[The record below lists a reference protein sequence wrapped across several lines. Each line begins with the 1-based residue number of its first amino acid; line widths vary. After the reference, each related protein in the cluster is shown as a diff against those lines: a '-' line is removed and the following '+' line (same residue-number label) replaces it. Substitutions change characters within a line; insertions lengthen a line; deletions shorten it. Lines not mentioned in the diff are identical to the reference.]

1 LVFAPVPLPIN
12 PDAGK
17 KFAAIS
23 RLKWSL
29 PHQTVSSP
37 QRRDTEMSKKRNLSE
52 DIGLIE
58 NLVQDQFNLIESRLR
73 DLEQFNNPEEVLKKI
88 IATLTELQD
97 SCTLIKALL
106 GNIRDNDN
114 GHAIEAGAG

>member
-1 LVFAPVPLPIN
+1 
-12 PDAGK
+12 
-17 KFAAIS
+17 
-23 RLKWSL
+23 
-29 PHQTVSSP
+29 
-37 QRRDTEMSKKRNLSE
+37 MSKKRNLSE

>member
-1 LVFAPVPLPIN
+1 
-12 PDAGK
+12 
-17 KFAAIS
+17 
-23 RLKWSL
+23 
-29 PHQTVSSP
+29 
-37 QRRDTEMSKKRNLSE
+37 MSKKRNLSE

-73 DLEQFNNPEEVLKKI
+73 DLDQPNNPDEVLKKVI
-88 IATLTELQD
+88 VTLNELQD

-114 GHAIEAGAG
+114 GHSIEAGAG

>member
-1 LVFAPVPLPIN
+1 
-12 PDAGK
+12 
-17 KFAAIS
+17 
-23 RLKWSL
+23 
-29 PHQTVSSP
+29 
-37 QRRDTEMSKKRNLSE
+37 MSKKRNLVE

-58 NLVQDQFNLIESRLR
+58 NLVQDQFNLIESRL
-73 DLEQFNNPEEVLKKI
+73 DELDQLDNPDEVLKKV

-114 GHAIEAGAG
+114 GHAIQAGAG